1 MAVYFIAN
9 DNVTNPDLMQEYFAA
24 VTPLLAACDHE
35 VIGYDSDAFPLERQ
49 PAGKRVVVI
58 KFPTEAVFRAF
69 YDSPEYQAVID
80 KRLNATE
87 GFALLMRT
95 AD

>member
-49 PAGKRVVVI
+49 PARHDRRDDRT
-58 KFPTEAVFRAF
+58 PTP
-69 YDSPEYQAVID
+69 S
-80 KRLNATE
+80 
-87 GFALLMRT
+87 RT
-95 AD
+95 RCRTGIP